1 MHTYKVDIAED
12 EENFVQARILSRSNL
27 YLLILL
33 LFFHYKVTPMGA
45 EKHKPHRNL
54 LVDFLIVV
62 FGVSSWVAVNGLWVE
77 LPVLVNELPES
88 WKLASYIVITSQVAN
103 LGPILFS
110 AARKIWS
117 QKVLE
122 IPIIHV
128 SLGVVITACV
138 LLSFFWDYTTF
149 VLGKQHSTALL
160 ILAFFLSFVDCTSS
174 LLYLPFIANFK
185 EQYVISYLIGSGLS
199 GPVPGLIAMA
209 QGVGGYADCRNVTV
223 NNATD
228 YGNVTEYELQPF
240 YPPPRFSSNIF
251 FGILSGQMMLSWI
264 AFVLLNSLPQAKRER
279 VPLAPISRPSN
290 PALAENFQSSTVD
303 NDFSTSIEKPSSVQN
318 LLGKPGLPKSHYYL
332 LLLIQGFLSTIHNG
346 VLLSIQTYSCLPYGS
361 LAFHLTVTLSSI
373 ANPLC
378 CFIAIFVPIS
388 NVHVVA
394 GIAFYTTGWASYIL
408 TTALMSPAPPFV
420 DASFGAFLVVTAW
433 IMVSGAVAFNK
444 ACIASILR
452 REGGQ
457 VALYRCGVVT
467 QIGSAIGAIVTFSL
481 IQYTTLFKSYT
492 PCT

>member
-1 MHTYKVDIAED
+1 
-12 EENFVQARILSRSNL
+12 
-27 YLLILL
+27 
-33 LFFHYKVTPMGA
+33 MGA
-45 EKHKPHRNL
+45 ERENSQTPQEPPGRL
-54 LVDFLIVV
+54 PDSGVRRQLV
-62 FGVSSWVAVNGLWVE
+62 GGRQR
-77 LPVLVNELPES
+77 LV
-88 WKLASYIVITSQVAN
+88 
-103 LGPILFS
+103 GG
-110 AARKIWS
+110 AARAGQRAAGVMEAGVLHRHHIPGGQPGAHPLQCGS
-117 QKVLE
+117 QDLVPKSSRNTHH
-122 IPIIHV
+122 PR
-128 SLGVVITACV
+128 
-138 LLSFFWDYTTF
+138 
-149 VLGKQHSTALL
+149 KQHSTALL

-199 GPVPGLIAMA
+199 GPVPGLLAMA

-223 NNATD
+223 SNATD
-228 YGNVTEYELQPF
+228 FGNVTEYVLQPF

-408 TTALMSPAPPFV
+408 ATALMSPAPPFV